1 MENTVPSGR
10 DSCVFAEN
18 TDPANTEMP
27 PNDTGEETGTAGHPT
42 PDWSPTEAI
51 AVAESVLLDHFYG
64 PVALRALYLE
74 RMSHGDEL
82 CPVNDIDMP
91 VENLHG
97 CTTVDDW
104 WYAGIAIYEEY
115 DADAEYDGTSNSFLL
130 SGDFEIIQADG
141 VTFTVGGNIGRNQTS
156 DPVGWAGYIEGSW
169 LMPTHD
175 AFWLDDGISAMLQ
188 TTTSTSGVSMHG
200 GLSIGASTIY
210 ADTIEWGREGC
221 WEHPTGVLLVR
232 DPTGYWYTLTYADDC
247 SGCGTIVSSDGSLS
261 AEACPQLGTLRDDI
275 ESDLEPE

>member
-1 MENTVPSGR
+1 
-10 DSCVFAEN
+10 
-18 TDPANTEMP
+18 
-27 PNDTGEETGTAGHPT
+27 
-42 PDWSPTEAI
+42 
-51 AVAESVLLDHFYG
+51 
-64 PVALRALYLE
+64 
-74 RMSHGDEL
+74 MSHGDDL

-115 DADAEYDGTSNSFLL
+115 DEDSNHDGTSNSFLL

-141 VTFTVGGNIGRNQTS
+141 VAFTVGGNIGR
-156 DPVGWAGYIEGSW
+156 DPIDDPQGWSGYIEGSW

-175 AFWLDDGISAMLQ
+175 AFWLDDGISAMLNV
-188 TTTSTSGVSMHG
+188 TTSSSVVSMHG

-210 ADTIEWGREGC
+210 AQTLEWSKEGC
-221 WEHPTGVLLVR
+221 WEHPTGGLLVR

-261 AEACPQLGTLRDDI
+261 AEVCPQLNTLRDDI
-275 ESDLEPE
+275 EADLRPE